1 MQTSI
6 TCSICKSDR
15 IITDPECGEI
25 ICIDCG
31 IVISDKIQDINQPEW
46 RAFNTEQVNSKA
58 RTGAPTSLARH
69 DMGLATMIGTAD
81 KDASGHR
88 IDEAMHFRMKRL
100 RTWDLRTQ
108 ANTPRERNLLQAFYQ
123 LYILKDKLRLSD
135 AAVEKTAYIYR
146 KAQQTG
152 FVRGRTI
159 AAVLAA
165 AVYITCRETEI
176 GSPKSLKDVA
186 AASNI
191 KRKDLAKSY
200 RQLVCEFDY
209 KVPNIDPI
217 KCIAKISSKA
227 NLSEK
232 TARRAINIMRQVTE
246 NEISAGKDPMGL
258 AAAVLY
264 MSCIKTGENR
274 TQKDISSA
282 AGITEVTIRNRF
294 KDFKNMLADLN

>member
-31 IVISDKIQDINQPEW
+31 MVISDKIQDINQPEW
-46 RAFNTEQVNSKA
+46 RAFNTEQVNDKT

-69 DMGLATMIGTAD
+69 DMGLATMIGTED

-88 IDEAMHFRMKRL
+88 IDEAMHFKMKRL
-100 RTWDLRTQ
+100 RTWDFRTQ

-186 AASNI
+186 AVSNI

-227 NLSEK
+227 NVSEK